1 MSNKSGNFF
10 TAHYEWLALVVALI
24 VLAVAGVYV
33 VSEFGKNADKEKAAV
48 IRGIDPA
55 SKSRPSG
62 VKAANLDEHVRI
74 VGMVRKP
81 IYITEIKETEAS
93 FLSPEKRM
101 TCKFCTKPIRFGL
114 EVCPFCGKKLPEKKA
129 IVLDADGDGLPD
141 EWERRYGLNPD
152 DPSDANADADNDGF
166 TNMEEYLA
174 KTDPKDSKSHPDYLD
189 SLKLE
194 LPLKETF
201 LPFYFVSAMKTPSGV
216 KLEFSDPK
224 RRNDYGKLG
233 YRYSILEGAD
243 IGDTGFVAKKYTQ
256 KSEKRK
262 IEGGSGMERTVD
274 ISTVTL
280 VRKSDNKTITLRIEE
295 KRKPLDV
302 QAKLVYSRNGKV
314 EEFTVVPGSVISLNG
329 TKFAVKSIRS
339 KAKGASITLEEVET
353 KRNKTLEAL
362 ET

>member
-1 MSNKSGNFF
+1 MNDRGGNFF
-10 TAHYEWLALVVALI
+10 TAHYEWIALALAII
-24 VLAVAGVYV
+24 VLALAGVYA
-33 VSEFGKNADKEKAAV
+33 VSEFSKNAEAETDAV
-48 IRGIDPA
+48 LRKIDPA
-55 SKSRPSG
+55 GTHPSG
-62 VKAANLDEHVRI
+62 VEPANLTDYKKAMEK
-74 VGMVRKP
+74 MEKP
-81 IYITEIKETEAS
+81 DLIPEVKGAEAS
-93 FLSPEKRM
+93 FLASEKRI
-101 TCKFCTKPIRFGL
+101 TCKFCTKPIRFGF
-114 EVCPFCGKKLPEKKA
+114 ETCPFCKQKLPEKKA

-152 DPSDANADADNDGF
+152 DPADANADSDNDGF

-174 KTDPKDSKSHPDYLD
+174 KTDPKDAKSHPDYLD

-201 LPFYFVSAMKTPSGV
+201 LPFYFVSAMKTPNGV

-243 IGDTGFVAKKYTQ
+243 VGDTGFVAKKYTQ

-262 IEGGSGMERTVD
+262 IEGGNGMERTVD
-274 ISTVTL
+274 VSTVTL
-280 VRKSDNKTITLRIEE
+280 VRKADNKTIILRIEE

-329 TKFAVKSIRS
+329 TKFAVKSIRG

-362 ET
+362 ES

>member
-1 MSNKSGNFF
+1 MNNQSSNFF
-10 TAHYEWLALVVALI
+10 VAHYEWLALIVAVI
-24 VLAVAGVYV
+24 VMIGAGVYA
-33 VSEFGKNADKEKAAV
+33 VSEFGKDAEEETTTAL
-48 IRGIDPA
+48 RSIDP
-55 SKSRPSG
+55 SPKSRPSG
-62 VKAANLDEHVRI
+62 VKPVSLDDYVRV
-74 VGMVRKP
+74 VGTVRKP
-81 IYITEIKETEAS
+81 IYIAEIKSSEAS
-93 FLSPEKRM
+93 FLASEKRM

-114 EVCPFCGKKLPEKKA
+114 ETCPLCGKKLPEKKA
-129 IVLDADGDGLPD
+129 IVLDADGDGIPD

-152 DPSDANADADNDGF
+152 DPADAHADADNDGF

-174 KTDPKDSKSHPDYLD
+174 KTDPKDPKSHPDYLD

-201 LPFYFVSAMKTPSGV
+201 LPFYFVSAMKTPSGM
-216 KLEFSDPK
+216 KLEFTDPK

-243 IGDTGFVAKKYTQ
+243 VGDTGFVAKKYTQ

-274 ISTVTL
+274 VSTVTL